1 MTIDFSGK
9 ELDRFDFREF
19 DLRGANFSDC
29 IIKNSHFF
37 SKDMTGANFSNATLM
52 KTAFT
57 DVKLNEAIFD
67 SVRLD
72 GVSLTYS
79 QVHGVSA
86 TRINFG
92 PGLLGESEFCDVDF
106 SDSSIA
112 ADFKNCKF
120 EKVKFRQCSFDR
132 MRIESCSFFE
142 PDFVQSGMKKCTF
155 DNSHILQG
163 DFKASKIGGR
173 NHYESACYFN
183 QSVLTH
189 SSFEGTDL
197 ENVEFT
203 KCDLGGSSFVDGKI
217 RDCQFKWTDLSTVN
231 IERMTFKGL
240 SGGGALV
247 DLSNRSL
254 VGCDFSGVLG
264 GIDFSNS
271 DLSSVSFRGAS
282 ILDLNFRGATLQGT
296 DFSGAR
302 LVGSPEFDECDL
314 DSAIFHM
321 TDVTRMSIGMLRP
334 ELGAF
339 FSQISKEYLNS
350 DSQRELQEERGKN
363 NFRSPLI
370 ERKNSDGEFIGYVEE
385 VSYDEY
391 GRSYKYDSDS
401 DSFRRF
407 DD

>member
-9 ELDRFDFREF
+9 ELDRFDFSEF

-29 IIKNSHFF
+29 VIKNSDFI
-37 SKDMTGANFSNATLM
+37 SKDMSGANFSNATLTRT
-52 KTAFT
+52 KLI
-57 DVKLNEAIFD
+57 DVKLNEALFD

-79 QVHGVSA
+79 QVHGASA
-86 TRINFG
+86 TGINFG
-92 PGLLGESEFCDVDF
+92 PGYLGESEFCDVDF
-106 SDSSIA
+106 SGSSIA

-120 EKVKFRQCSFDR
+120 EKVKFRQCSFDQT
-132 MRIESCSFFE
+132 RIESCSFSE
-142 PDFVQSGMKKCTF
+142 PDFVQSGLKRCTF
-155 DNSHILQG
+155 DESQILQG
-163 DFKASKIGGR
+163 DFEASRIGGPNR
-173 NHYESACYFN
+173 YESICYFN

-189 SSFEGTDL
+189 SSFVGTDL

-203 KCDLGGSSFVDGKI
+203 KCDLGGSSFVYGKI
-217 RDCQFKWTDLSTVN
+217 RECQFKWTDLSTVN
-231 IERMTFKGL
+231 LERMRFEGL

-271 DLSSVSFRGAS
+271 DLSSVSFRGAE
-282 ILDLNFRGATLQGT
+282 ILDLNFRGASLKGT

-302 LVGSPEFDECDL
+302 LVGSPKFDECEL
-314 DSAIFHM
+314 ALAIFNM
-321 TDVTRMSIGMLRP
+321 TDVTHMSIGMLPP

-339 FSQISKEYLNS
+339 FSQILEEFLNS
-350 DSQRELQEERGKN
+350 DRQRELRDERGRN
-363 NFRSPLI
+363 NSRSPLI
-370 ERKNSDGEFIGYVEE
+370 ARKNSDGEFVRYVEE

-401 DSFRRF
+401 DSYRRF